1 MSALLQQGS
10 ADLSAFERKLAQA
23 QKEAM
28 KEEELYA
35 EQSSKEEAEL
45 MQQMRQVQEAAVIS
59 GSQVGAIVGM
69 GSSAI
74 GTAAAAYLAESEES
88 RKLID
93 LNLQSGKLGQAAGVY
108 SSIILSY

>member
-1 MSALLQQGS
+1 MKKRLVDKAGGEGSKKIIRIGDGFETSMSALLQQGS

-45 MQQMRQVQEAAVIS
+45 MQQMKQVCVDP
-59 GSQVGAIVGM
+59 V
-69 GSSAI
+69 
-74 GTAAAAYLAESEES
+74 
-88 RKLID
+88 
-93 LNLQSGKLGQAAGVY
+93 
-108 SSIILSY
+108 